1 MGRTAG
7 GGDRAQSGPHARLRD
22 AGEPLPCASRRL
34 QGAKTID
41 PARAV
46 AAQSLR
52 QGAQTRAAERV
63 AIGGAR
69 SGEGAGLVG
78 RRSMRKI
85 VTLMKRRAGLSVEDF
100 QGHLRDI
107 YGPLAAK

>member
-34 QGAKTID
+34 QGTETID
-41 PARAV
+41 PARAA

-52 QGAQTRAAERV
+52 QGAQTRATRRV
-63 AIGGAR
+63 AIGRAWSLR
-69 SGEGAGLVG
+69 QLDSVG
-78 RRSMRKI
+78 RRSMAKI

-100 QGHLRDI
+100 QN
-107 YGPLAAK
+107 